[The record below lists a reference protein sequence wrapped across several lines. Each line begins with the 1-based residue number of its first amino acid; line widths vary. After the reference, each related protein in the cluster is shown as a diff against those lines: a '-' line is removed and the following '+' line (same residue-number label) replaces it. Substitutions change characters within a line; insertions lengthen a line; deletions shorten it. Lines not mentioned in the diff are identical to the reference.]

1 MISNICTTGVG
12 AADEVEVNPLNAV
25 FFLVINRPRGG
36 EKMIDLLLFLYRL
49 EMMDIYF

>member
-25 FFLVINRPRGG
+25 FFFFSNKQTQRG
-36 EKMIDLLLFLYRL
+36 EKDDRPAPVLVSF
-49 EMMDIYF
+49 